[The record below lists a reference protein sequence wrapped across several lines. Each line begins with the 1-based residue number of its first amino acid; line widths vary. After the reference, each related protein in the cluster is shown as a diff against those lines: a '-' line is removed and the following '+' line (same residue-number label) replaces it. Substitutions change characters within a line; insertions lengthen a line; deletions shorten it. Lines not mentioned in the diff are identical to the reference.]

1 MGFATFSGPLRLGTQ
16 RYGATDN
23 TGLVMLTQ
31 SFDTGNLANPTVIG
45 NYDALL
51 GYLPAG
57 SQIVNILVDQ
67 VVAVAGGATMTI
79 SVGSTSGG
87 AELMAGVS
95 TGAGGRFTGVATAAT
110 QLAWQTSTT
119 ADTAVFV
126 RNAITAASATA
137 GRAIVTVVY
146 IQRASNGAQ
155 APTVFE
161 N

>member
-1 MGFATFSGPLRLGTQ
+1 MGFSTFSGPIRAGTV
-16 RYGATDN
+16 REGANEN

-31 SFDTGNLANPTVIG
+31 AYDTGNLTNPTPTG

-57 SQIVNILVDQ
+57 AQIINILVDQ

-110 QLAWQTSTT
+110 QLAWQTSTS
-119 ADTAVFV
+119 ADTPVYV
-126 RNAITAASATA
+126 RNAITVASATA

-146 IQRASNGAQ
+146 VQRAPDGSRNPAS
-155 APTVFE
+155 V
-161 N
+161 

>member
-1 MGFATFSGPLRLGTQ
+1 MGFSTFSGPLRAGTV
-16 RYGATDN
+16 REGATEN
-23 TGLVMLTQ
+23 TGLVTLTQ

-57 SQIVNILVDQ
+57 AQIINILVDQ

-95 TGAGGRFTGVATAAT
+95 TGAGGRFSGTATAAT

-119 ADTAVFV
+119 ADTPVFV
-126 RNAITAASATA
+126 RNAITVASATA
-137 GRAIVTVVY
+137 GRAIVTVAY
-146 IQRASNGAQ
+146 AQRASDGSRNPAS
-155 APTVFE
+155 A
-161 N
+161 

>member
-1 MGFATFSGPLRLGTQ
+1 MGFSTFSGPLRAGTV
-16 RYGATDN
+16 REGATEN
-23 TGLVMLTQ
+23 TGLVTLTQ

-57 SQIVNILVDQ
+57 AQIINILVDQ

-95 TGAGGRFTGVATAAT
+95 TGAGGRFSGTATAAT

-119 ADTAVFV
+119 ADTPVYV

-137 GRAIVTVVY
+137 GRAIVTVAY
-146 IQRASNGAQ
+146 AQRASDGSRNPAS
-155 APTVFE
+155 A
-161 N
+161 